1 MLQSRTQKAAECKD
15 MPVSILVTYF
25 HCSNPIFEDMSLLF
39 LGKLHNEVSAN
50 MLLIIKDVT

>member
-1 MLQSRTQKAAECKD
+1 MLQSRTQNAAECKD

-25 HCSNPIFEDMSLLF
+25 YCSNPISEDMSLFF

-50 MLLIIKDVT
+50 MLLIIKDVA